1 MTTAH
6 TRLTT
11 ELRAL
16 RARTGLSLAALAKT
30 TAYSKST
37 WERYVNGKALPP
49 RQAVRELCRTAGEPE
64 ERLLALWDLAQAE
77 WKGRAAVVAPAVPAP
92 AQPPPVAPEPPATSR
107 WSPGSPVKLLLVLT
121 SAYVVLAAGVA
132 LALLLAPLRG
142 TAPGEPLSATHSG
155 TSYVVAPR
163 CHGAS
168 CEGEDPVRMACAVV
182 PETVSRYRTGTGAL
196 VEVRYSEACAA
207 AWARMWGAR
216 IGDRVDVTA
225 GGPARDVRIVD
236 SADAEAYV
244 YTEMTRARPGS
255 VVRSCFRPAGGGAHE
270 CFDAPVRPD
279 TVRADQASRGVTRP
293 RPPLSHPGA
302 TPAQA
307 ARATQTILMSLRP
320 EQRAVTPVRAAPHP
334 VSAAPPRSLPASA

>member
-1 MTTAH
+1 MSTPH

-16 RARTGLSLAALAKT
+16 RARTGLSLAALART

-64 ERLLALWDLAQAE
+64 ERLLALWELAQAE
-77 WKGRAAVVAPAVPAP
+77 WKGRATVIAPAEPAP
-92 AQPPPVAPEPPATSR
+92 PQPPPVAPGPPAKAR
-107 WSPGSPVKLLLVLT
+107 WSPGSPVKLLLALT

-132 LALLLAPLRG
+132 LALLLAPLRD
-142 TAPGEPLSATHSG
+142 TAPGEPLSATHPA

-168 CEGEDPVRMACAVV
+168 CEGEDPVRMACTVV
-182 PETVSRYRTGTGAL
+182 PETVSTYRTDTGAL
-196 VEVRYSEACAA
+196 VEVRYSEACGA

-216 IGDRVDVTA
+216 IGDRVDVTT
-225 GGPARDVRIVD
+225 GGPVREVWVVD
-236 SADAEAYV
+236 SADADAYV

-255 VVRSCFRPAGGGAHE
+255 VIRSCFRPEGAGAHE
-270 CFDAPVRPD
+270 CFDALVRPD
-279 TVRADQASRGVTRP
+279 GSRAG
-293 RPPLSHPGA
+293 
-302 TPAQA
+302 
-307 ARATQTILMSLRP
+307 
-320 EQRAVTPVRAAPHP
+320 
-334 VSAAPPRSLPASA
+334 

>member
-1 MTTAH
+1 MSTPH
-6 TRLTT
+6 TRLTA

-16 RARTGLSLAALAKT
+16 RARTGLSLAALART

-64 ERLLALWDLAQAE
+64 DRLLALWELAQAE
-77 WKGRAAVVAPAVPAP
+77 WKGRATVVAPAEPAP
-92 AQPPPVAPEPPATSR
+92 PQPPPVAPGPPAKAR
-107 WSPGSPVKLLLVLT
+107 WSPGSPVKLLLALA

-132 LALLLAPLRG
+132 SALLLAPLRD
-142 TAPGEPLSATHSG
+142 TVPGEPLSATHPD

-168 CEGEDPVRMACAVV
+168 CEGEDPVRMACTVV
-182 PETVSRYRTGTGAL
+182 PETVSTYRTDTGAL
-196 VEVRYSEACAA
+196 VEVRYSEACGA

-216 IGDRVDVTA
+216 IGDGVDVTA
-225 GGPARDVRIVD
+225 GGPVREVWIVD
-236 SADAEAYV
+236 SADADAYV

-255 VVRSCFRPAGGGAHE
+255 VIRSCFRPEGAGAHE

-279 TVRADQASRGVTRP
+279 GSRAG
-293 RPPLSHPGA
+293 
-302 TPAQA
+302 
-307 ARATQTILMSLRP
+307 
-320 EQRAVTPVRAAPHP
+320 
-334 VSAAPPRSLPASA
+334 